1 MDDDTMDK
9 ERNLQVE
16 MIINASIIARFQ
28 FHPRY
33 RSLLWES
40 CTNGDAWL
48 SERLVGFLDTR
59 FTLLNER

>member
-33 RSLLWES
+33 RSLL
-40 CTNGDAWL
+40 
-48 SERLVGFLDTR
+48 
-59 FTLLNER
+59 